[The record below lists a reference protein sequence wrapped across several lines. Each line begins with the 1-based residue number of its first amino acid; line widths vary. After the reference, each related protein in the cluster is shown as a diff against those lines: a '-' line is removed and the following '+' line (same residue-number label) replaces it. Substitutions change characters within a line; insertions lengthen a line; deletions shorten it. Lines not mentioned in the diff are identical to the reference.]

1 MNGIRRPEVFRLIAA
16 VPAVVV
22 GGVLLL
28 ARPTLP
34 VVIGLSGAALI
45 ILGVASLVD
54 LLTAKRTAT
63 DAENGTG
70 TGSDT
75 ATEGSAYLAGPL
87 ARVAGAVA
95 AVAGIVAGAVVLFS
109 RSMSLHTLVLVIA
122 AFLVVHGLAS
132 VVKALRGTADAR
144 AAALLSGTAT
154 AILGVVS
161 LSWPVVTAHVF
172 LGCLG
177 AWLIFVGL
185 RTLLD
190 PVLRRRRADKAEAA
204 GTEAAPE
211 TTRTWPRTL
220 LATGG
225 LVLVIVLAGGSLL
238 LLRGDGRPAPGAFYA
253 APDEVPDAPGQLLR
267 SEPTPDVAPDGVDA
281 WRILYTTTRPDGSAT
296 AASGT
301 VFAPVD
307 RGDGVLPL
315 LSVAHG
321 TTGIVPKCAP
331 SLTDDPFADGPGAA
345 VTEMVADHGWV
356 AAQSDYP
363 GLGTAGIHPYLVGQS
378 EARSVLDATRA
389 AGQLDGLRLSEET
402 VLWGHSQGG
411 HAALWA
417 AQTAAQ
423 TAAQYA
429 PEITVKGVAALA
441 PATDLA
447 GLAGEN
453 MTGVSGKTLSS
464 YIVTAWNDAYP
475 DLHLADR
482 LTPGVARGVEQ
493 VAGLCFNQ
501 QDVLA
506 AILRGSQIPDQVVP
520 RTLLD
525 GELGDLLVDNTPS
538 GPFPAPVLLIQGSA
552 DTLITPSMQGGWVA
566 ARRADG
572 QEIDYRT
579 QDGAGHMDLVGDGSA
594 AVPEIVDWTLAQWGD
609 YAA

>member
-1 MNGIRRPEVFRLIAA
+1 MNGVRRSEALRLIAA
-16 VPAVVV
+16 VLAVVM

-34 VVIGLSGAALI
+34 LVIDLSGAALI
-45 ILGVASLVD
+45 VLGVASLVD
-54 LLTAKRTAT
+54 LLVDLLVDPPVERRTS
-63 DAENGTG
+63 GT
-70 TGSDT
+70 
-75 ATEGSAYLAGPL
+75 LV
-87 ARVAGAVA
+87 RVAEAVA
-95 AVAGIVAGAVVLFS
+95 AVAGIIAGAVVLLS
-109 RSMSLHTLVLVIA
+109 RSMSLHTLVVVIA

-132 VVKALRGTADAR
+132 VVRALRGTADAR
-144 AAALLSGTAT
+144 AAALLAGFAT
-154 AILGVVS
+154 VILGVVS

-172 LGCLG
+172 LRCLG
-177 AWLIFVGL
+177 AWLIFVGV
-185 RTLLD
+185 RTLLE
-190 PVLRRRRADKAEAA
+190 PVLRRRRAGRAASSEAEDA
-204 GTEAAPE
+204 TP
-211 TTRTWPRTL
+211 TRTWPRTM

-225 LVLVIVLAGGSLL
+225 LVLVIILAGGSLL
-238 LLRGDGRPAPGAFYA
+238 LLRGDDRPAPDAFYT
-253 APDEVPDAPGQLLR
+253 APDDIPDAPGQLLW
-267 SEPTPDVAPDGVDA
+267 SEPAPDVAPGGVDA

-296 AASGT
+296 VASGT
-301 VFAPVD
+301 VFAPED

-331 SLTDDPFADGPGAA
+331 SLTDAPFADGPGAA

-356 AAQSDYP
+356 AVQSDYP
-363 GLGTAGIHPYLVGQS
+363 GLGTSGIHPYLVGQS

-423 TAAQYA
+423 YA

-464 YIVTAWNDAYP
+464 YIVTAWDDAYP

-493 VAGLCFNQ
+493 VADLCFNQ

-520 RTLLD
+520 QSLLD
-525 GELGDLLVDNTPS
+525 GELGDLLADNTPT

-552 DTLITPSMQGGWVA
+552 DTLITPSMQDGWVA

-594 AVPEIVDWTLAQWGD
+594 ALPEIVDWTLAQWDGD
-609 YAA
+609 AA